1 VLVLLTSC
9 VAVCS
14 LPCSQNL
21 SSLATCL
28 GMDSNKTSSDDI
40 LRFIHRRGYMIVPP
54 SNPPTQDQG
63 SRKKRSIHS
72 VKCPF
77 TYAVI
82 DFIDTVPRFVSNA
95 TCSGCDVLQGGL
107 LHSEA
112 SSQEMRRLLAMGGA
126 RHSSCIFFGNGTKS
140 RKPICVE
147 TEVFTLLTNS
157 DVLRLRMKE
166 GQAPPPPS
174 TPH

>member
-1 VLVLLTSC
+1 MLTSC

-14 LPCSQNL
+14 LLCRQNW

-63 SRKKRSIHS
+63 SRKNLKRSIHS
-72 VKCPF
+72 GKCPF

-95 TCSGCDVLQGGL
+95 TCSGCDVRCKAV
-107 LHSEA
+107 SYTV
-112 SSQEMRRLLAMGGA
+112 RLLRRKCGDYWLWEERDVQVAYILEMWNKKNNSNEA
-126 RHSSCIFFGNGTKS
+126 RK
-140 RKPICVE
+140 
-147 TEVFTLLTNS
+147 
-157 DVLRLRMKE
+157 
-166 GQAPPPPS
+166 
-174 TPH
+174 

>member
-1 VLVLLTSC
+1 MLTSC

-14 LPCSQNL
+14 LLCSQNW

-63 SRKKRSIHS
+63 SRKNLKRSIHS
-72 VKCPF
+72 GKCPF

-95 TCSGCDVLQGGL
+95 TCSGCDVVARRSPTPWGFFAGIAAIIGYGRSETFK
-107 LHSEA
+107 LHIFWKFKMKRTTVMEKGSNN
-112 SSQEMRRLLAMGGA
+112 SSKRSR
-126 RHSSCIFFGNGTKS
+126 SC
-140 RKPICVE
+140 
-147 TEVFTLLTNS
+147 
-157 DVLRLRMKE
+157 
-166 GQAPPPPS
+166 
-174 TPH
+174 